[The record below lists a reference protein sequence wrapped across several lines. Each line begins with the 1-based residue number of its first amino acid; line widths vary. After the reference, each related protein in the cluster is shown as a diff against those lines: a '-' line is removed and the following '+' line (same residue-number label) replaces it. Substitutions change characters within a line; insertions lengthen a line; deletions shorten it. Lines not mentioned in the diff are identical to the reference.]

1 LKIIIEKEPDRRKKK
16 RMIEVNIQIR
26 KVGCRDKTELNLTT
40 QEFISLRNIFNTLA
54 TAEEKQSR
62 FTEDD
67 LTEILKSVYES

>member
-1 LKIIIEKEPDRRKKK
+1 
-16 RMIEVNIQIR
+16 MIEVNIQIR
-26 KVGCRDKTELNLTT
+26 KFGDCRPMELNLTT

-67 LTEILKSVYES
+67 LTEILKAIYEE

>member
-1 LKIIIEKEPDRRKKK
+1 
-16 RMIEVNIQIR
+16 MIEVNIQIR
-26 KVGCRDKTELNLTT
+26 KFGDCRPMELTLTT

>member
-1 LKIIIEKEPDRRKKK
+1 
-16 RMIEVNIQIR
+16 MIEVNIQIR

-54 TAEEKQSR
+54 AAEEKQSR

-67 LTEILKSVYES
+67 LTEILKAIYEE

>member
-1 LKIIIEKEPDRRKKK
+1 
-16 RMIEVNIQIR
+16 MIEVNIQIR

-54 TAEEKQSR
+54 TAEETKQSR

-67 LTEILKSVYES
+67 LTEILKAIYEE